1 MVCLKKNIS
10 KGNSKKI
17 FYRNYKLFNQ
27 SDFENDLQAQLA
39 TLKCNRIRSFS
50 GQYFP
55 TCGLNTE
62 RYGVSL
68 RVQSECGKYRPEK
81 LLIRTLFAQWLAE
94 LKDPHYSR
102 FEEVFLKTLNNAV
115 PVKIKILRYKHNPF
129 MSKSLKEA
137 IMVLSKLKNK
147 FNRKITAEI
156 LSNSEK
162 LL

>member
-10 KGNSKKI
+10 KGNSKKT

-39 TLKCNRIRSFS
+39 TFKCNRIRSFS

-62 RYGVSL
+62 RYSVSL

-115 PVKIKILRYKHNPF
+115 PVKIKILRYNHNLF

-137 IMVLSKLKNK
+137 IMVPSKLKNK
-147 FNRKITAEI
+147 FNGKITAEI